1 MTEILTENQV
11 CYWLVVGIILGAA
24 IVGVFVGRYIYDIT
38 VENKEI
44 RRQNARIRK
53 YLDRKSRPG
62 SLQDRKENHQY
73 GHQYR

>member
-53 YLDRKSRPG
+53 YLDRKSRNAFNLG
-62 SLQDRKENHQY
+62 D
-73 GHQYR
+73 